1 MNAMIP
7 TIVIVLILYF
17 AAMVVI
23 GWMGRSKASN
33 FEGYLSMGRSAGVL
47 LLMGGA
53 IGGRSATV
61 SWSEALQR
69 ALSAD
74 LQAPPGIACALSTV
88 VVALFLNNFIYNNGY
103 VYDRLYRKRYH
114 NEIPGTIYDLSTA
127 ISPSA

>member
-53 IGGRSATV
+53 IGGQIGNGFVVGGAAEGAV
-61 SWSEALQR
+61 SGLAG
-69 ALSAD
+69 AAY
-74 LQAPPGIACALSTV
+74 GIACALSTV

-103 VYDRLYRKRYH
+103 MSMTDYTRKR
-114 NEIPGTIYDLSTA
+114 
-127 ISPSA
+127 

>member
-47 LLMGGA
+47 LLMEA
-53 IGGRSATV
+53 QSA
-61 SWSEALQR
+61 AR
-69 ALSAD
+69 
-74 LQAPPGIACALSTV
+74 
-88 VVALFLNNFIYNNGY
+88 
-103 VYDRLYRKRYH
+103 
-114 NEIPGTIYDLSTA
+114 
-127 ISPSA
+127 